1 MKVTCSDVRALE
13 DCLEDISEHTA
24 YLNDHR
30 NDHLQPSANVDITT
44 WNLGSSEEGVA
55 TVTSGTSDFDRV
67 ATAVCFGRIKRYST
81 TLIAVGS
88 VCCPRSLVPAALEVV
103 GYLSKRQGK
112 QGKSGKA

>member
-13 DCLEDISEHTA
+13 DCLEDISERIT

-30 NDHLQPSANVDITT
+30 NDHLQPSANIDIAT

-55 TVTSGTSDFDRV
+55 AVTSGTSDLDRV
-67 ATAVCFGRIKRYST
+67 ATAVCFCRIERYST

-88 VCCPRSLVPAALEVV
+88 VCRPRSLVPAALEVI
-103 GYLSKRQGK
+103 GDLSKRQGK
-112 QGKSGKA
+112 QRKSGKA